1 MTTAIANSRVAQ
13 ASAAAYAACKS
24 IESEDGIN
32 PDLKAYHKV
41 GDIPTIGWGYAG
53 KIRDKLTGQLRPIRL
68 GDEITREEA
77 DMLFDMNAAPEAERR
92 VDFFFPNIPLNQGQR
107 DALFMFCYNL
117 RWASIRDAERRVDFF
132 FPNIPLNQ
140 GQRDALFMFCYN
152 LRWAS
157 IRDATLRTIV
167 NGGKWDREELIEWWI
182 KYRNPKTRFEEGLYR
197 RRIAELCILF
207 GCDHE
212 IAQREAWEA
221 ELRRDPFTKE
231 IIRQTD
237 PELIIMRAETK
248 TEAKKIA
255 MEELRKERLAKSRP
269 AETVQDQPSPD
280 SEQSKPVGATKPAEI
295 QVEPLPEIK
304 PAPKPVV
311 KKNLPGQPAT
321 TTTEDDVRKNPQ
333 FWTMVILVFGRVG
346 VVAGFVPAA
355 FTELITDK
363 NFQVALAGIIA
374 IYFAMFIAW
383 EQNRSAEKKAQKR
396 ALLEDEEG
404 AGDGLA

>member
-77 DMLFDMNAAPEAERR
+77 DMLFDMNAAPE
-92 VDFFFPNIPLNQGQR
+92 
-107 DALFMFCYNL
+107 
-117 RWASIRDAERRVDFF
+117 AERRVDFF

-255 MEELRKERLAKSRP
+255 MEEIRKERLAKSRP

-280 SEQSKPVGATKPAEI
+280 TEQSKPVGATKPTEI
-295 QVEPLPEIK
+295 TVEPLPEIK

-311 KKNLPGQPAT
+311 KKTLPGQPAT